1 MTVGAVV
8 IGTFAASAVETIE
21 MVTIVVGV
29 GVARKWRPT
38 LVGAASGFVVLAALV
53 AGLRQAL
60 SLIPLN
66 PVRIVIGALL
76 LTFGLQ
82 WLRKGI
88 LQVADAGFWG
98 GGEEEQEVEAG
109 GAGAGFDWTA
119 FVLSFKGVLLEGL
132 EIAFIVV
139 AFGAGSG
146 SYTQALIGA
155 GAAVVL
161 IGGVGIAVRGQLE
174 KLPGRTL
181 KFAVGGLLTTFGTF
195 WSLEG
200 LGVAWPGGDIS
211 LAVLYP
217 AYLIVS
223 FALLEIVRRGLL
235 AGQPPDAGRRA
246 PGSAP
251 AAVSPRAAS
260 SAGRGRSAAGT
271 RARPERNGGF
281 SW

>member
-1 MTVGAVV
+1 MNGSAVLV
-8 IGTFAASAVETIE
+8 AAFAASAVETIE

-29 GVARKWRPT
+29 GVARGWRST
-38 LVGAASGFVVLAALV
+38 LIGAASGFLVLAGLV

-60 SLIPLN
+60 SLIPID

-88 LQVADAGFWG
+88 RQVAGQGFWG
-98 GGEEEQEVEAG
+98 GAEEEHVNSGTTG
-109 GAGAGFDWTA
+109 GTLDWTA

-146 SYTQALIGA
+146 SYTWAVIGAAGALALIGTA
-155 GAAVVL
+155 GVL
-161 IGGVGIAVRGQLE
+161 ARSQLE

-181 KFAVGGLLTTFGTF
+181 KFGVGGLLITFGTF

-200 LGVAWPGGDIS
+200 LGVHWPGGDLS
-211 LAVLYP
+211 LAWLYP
-217 AYLIVS
+217 AYLAVS
-223 FALLEIVRRGLL
+223 FGSLALARTSPLIAAAPQ
-235 AGQPPDAGRRA
+235 AG
-246 PGSAP
+246 
-251 AAVSPRAAS
+251 
-260 SAGRGRSAAGT
+260 
-271 RARPERNGGF
+271 E
-281 SW
+281 